1 MTRDQFCETPSVGKI
16 LNSTSGVET
25 WYGTKSLVCDTD
37 YESISSNMSYL
48 LIASIVLSTFL
59 IVPMADYHGRKAMN
73 LVLALILLFS
83 LSLICLSQM
92 IVGI

>member
-1 MTRDQFCETPSVGKI
+1 
-16 LNSTSGVET
+16 
-25 WYGTKSLVCDTD
+25 
-37 YESISSNMSYL
+37 MSYL